1 MKGTGTIAGLKA
13 KAGVASAGASIK
25 IDVRKN
31 TNVSTS
37 SVFTSDTPLEITAG
51 STSLVTKTDID
62 NGSYADGDVMLVVVT
77 QVGSTVYG
85 SDVSFVLY

>member
-1 MKGTGTIAGLKA
+1 MKGTGTLTGFKA

-37 SVFTSDTPLEITAG
+37 SIFTSDLPLEIASG
-51 STSLVTKTDID
+51 STALVTDTAID
-62 NGSYADGDVMLVVVT
+62 NGTWADGDVMLVVVT
-77 QVGSTVYG
+77 QVGSTVSG
-85 SDVSFVLY
+85 ADVSWVLY